1 MEISKGWWEGGQCAS
16 ISYNATDTISS
27 ATQPGGCI
35 ATCSGQAK
43 RRMVQRGIDEKKLG
57 RLARIKFQV
66 KQRHTIRFMSA
77 CQCGSNAGPSTI
89 YSQQKRFLDK
99 AGIDKHPREVFQED
113 LINLIKRWMSEGDKI
128 MLAIDINE
136 HILERELSNKL

>member
-1 MEISKGWWEGGQCAS
+1 M
-16 ISYNATDTISS
+16 
-27 ATQPGGCI
+27 
-35 ATCSGQAK
+35 
-43 RRMVQRGIDEKKLG
+43 L
-57 RLARIKFQV
+57 
-66 KQRHTIRFMSA
+66 A

-128 MLAIDINE
+128 ILAIDINE
-136 HILERELSNKL
+136 HILEGELSNKLLQLGLKEAISNKHEREFGLAPTCHRGQDSIDGI